1 MEGIKLRIWPPAC
14 LGLDGFGR
22 LRPRRRIS
30 YFLSPLRGPNLRKP
44 TRICFGEI
52 QHAYLLDLK
61 LFGASRNICSVV
73 SIDGSIE
80 SMVHVLDM
88 YYPSL
93 R

>member
-1 MEGIKLRIWPPAC
+1 MATSLPGSGWLWSLTSAPENQL
-14 LGLDGFGR
+14 
-22 LRPRRRIS
+22 
-30 YFLSPLRGPNLRKP
+30 LSEPVRGPNLRKP

-52 QHAYLLDLK
+52 QHAYLLDLI